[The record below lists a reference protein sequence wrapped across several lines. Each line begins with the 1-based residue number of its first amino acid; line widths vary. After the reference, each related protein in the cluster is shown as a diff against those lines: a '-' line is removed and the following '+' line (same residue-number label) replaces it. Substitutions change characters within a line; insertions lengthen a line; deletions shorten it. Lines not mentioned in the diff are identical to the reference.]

1 MYKFINIIMFLII
14 IIFIYKVSVYFS
26 SSKNL
31 NIKKNNR
38 NNIEQILNEKISDL
52 PVLLSDT
59 NNVIEF
65 NDSFNNEIDDDKKR
79 NFWELFK
86 N

>member
-1 MYKFINIIMFLII
+1 MFLII

-31 NIKKNNR
+31 NIKNNR